1 LSILTF
7 RGEEEVSSRLKE
19 MKRKKRKRLRE

>member
-1 LSILTF
+1 MLTF